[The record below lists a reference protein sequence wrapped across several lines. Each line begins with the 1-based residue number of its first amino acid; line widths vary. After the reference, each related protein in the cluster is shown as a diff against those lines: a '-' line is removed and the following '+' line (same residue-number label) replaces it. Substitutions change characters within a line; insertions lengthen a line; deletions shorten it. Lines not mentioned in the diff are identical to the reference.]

1 MRFLSLPGKN
11 HHKERESRS
20 DMEKKTI
27 ITNRLPAS
35 GPYST
40 AVEANGFI
48 FLSGQL
54 PIDPATGEI
63 IREIRHAT
71 RQVLVNIRTVLADT
85 GLSLSSIVK
94 TTIFLK
100 DISDFAAVNE
110 IYAGFFPQEPPA
122 RSTIEVSNLPKGAP
136 LEIEAIATRKQR
148 G

>member
-1 MRFLSLPGKN
+1 
-11 HHKERESRS
+11 
-20 DMEKKTI
+20 MEKKII

-35 GPYST
+35 GPYSI

-63 IREIRHAT
+63 ISEIRQAT
-71 RQVLVNIRTVLADT
+71 RQVLDNIRTVLADT
-85 GLSLSSIVK
+85 GLTLSSIVK

-110 IYAGFFPQEPPA
+110 IYASFFPQEPPA

>member
-1 MRFLSLPGKN
+1 
-11 HHKERESRS
+11 
-20 DMEKKTI
+20 MEKKII
-27 ITNRLPAS
+27 ITDKLPVS

-63 IREIRHAT
+63 ISEIRQAA

-100 DISDFAAVNE
+100 NIADFAAVNE

-122 RSTIEVSNLPKGAP
+122 RSTIEASNLPKGAR
-136 LEIEAIATRKQR
+136 LEIDAIAIREQK

>member
-1 MRFLSLPGKN
+1 MA
-11 HHKERESRS
+11 
-20 DMEKKTI
+20 KKI
-27 ITNRLPAS
+27 IVADKIPAA

-40 AVEANGFI
+40 AVEAGGFI

-63 IREIRHAT
+63 ITETRSAA
-71 RQVLVNIRTVLADT
+71 RQVLANIQVVLAAA
-85 GLSLSSIVK
+85 GLSPASIVK

-110 IYAGFFPQEPPA
+110 IYASFFPQEPPA
-122 RSTIEVSNLPKGAP
+122 RSTVEVSNLPKGAL
-136 LEIEAIATRKQR
+136 LEIEAIAVKEQR